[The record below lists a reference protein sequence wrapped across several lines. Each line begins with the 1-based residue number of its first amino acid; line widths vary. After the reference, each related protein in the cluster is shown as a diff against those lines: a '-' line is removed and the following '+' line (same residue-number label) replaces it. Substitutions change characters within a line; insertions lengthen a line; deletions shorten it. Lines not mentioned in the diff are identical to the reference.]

1 MSRCNQYLL
10 IVLMCANLVGAG
22 SIAAAQD
29 DAKQPAPAPQ
39 KQTKITVSKETTA
52 VTKPLTSDGY
62 VNYLEAIN
70 QHYGRGVK
78 PEDNAA
84 VLLYPLSHEPT
95 SEEFRKAFYGR
106 LGVPVP
112 EDDGSELIA
121 LEQLDTD
128 RTLSN
133 DERNALFEQQSK
145 AVAAPWS
152 ADQYPQIARWIQV
165 NQAALAKA
173 VEASRRSHFFSPL
186 VGDENDM
193 LIAVLLPG
201 AQGSRNIARALT
213 ARAMLRLNQ
222 GKYDEAWQDLIATE
236 RLGRLVGRGPTL
248 IESLVGIAVEG
259 LAIGGI
265 KQYLQHAP
273 LTAEQAYSKQQELSQ
288 LPLAA
293 TMAEKLDISERYMSL
308 DAVSHLARGNVN
320 SFTGLTGV
328 QPIALGPFQKANW
341 NVTLRRLNQ
350 QYDRYVKIV
359 RNPDHAE
366 RRKKL
371 KEFDGELRDL
381 GSDVGNLLK
390 MLERVGRAE
399 NVPDTLGEIF
409 GERLIAMLFPAID
422 AAKSA
427 ETRTQQ
433 EMEQLLLGFRLAAY
447 RADQGNYPNSL
458 ADLKA
463 ADSQAIPIDRFTGND
478 LTYRTANGGYLL
490 YSFGPNGEDNGGRTA
505 WQRNETG
512 DLQADDI
519 TVKIEKRD

>member
-10 IVLMCANLVGAG
+10 IVLVCAVLVGAG
-22 SIAAAQD
+22 SMAAAQD
-29 DAKQPAPAPQ
+29 DAKQPAPAAE

-52 VTKPLTSDGY
+52 VTKPLTSEGY

-95 SEEFRKAFYGR
+95 SEEFRTAFYGR

-112 EDDGSELIA
+112 ENDGSQLIA

-128 RTLSN
+128 RRLSN

-173 VEASRRSHFFSPL
+173 AEASRRPHFFSPL
-186 VGDENDM
+186 VGDESDM

-213 ARAMLRLNQ
+213 ARAMLRLQ
-222 GKYDEAWQDLIATE
+222 EGKYDEAWQDLIATE

-265 KQYLQHAP
+265 KQYLQHAT
-273 LTAEQAYSKQQELSQ
+273 LTAEQARAKQQELSQ

-293 TMAEKLDISERYMSL
+293 TMADKLDISERYMSL
-308 DAVSHLARGNVN
+308 DAVSHLARGNKETLA
-320 SFTGLTGV
+320 SILDKPLAF
-328 QPIALGPFQKANW
+328 GPFQKANW

-350 QYDRYVKIV
+350 QYDRYVKII

-366 RRKKL
+366 RQKKL
-371 KEFDGELRDL
+371 REFDGELRDL

-422 AAKSA
+422 AAMSA
-427 ETRTQQ
+427 ETRAQQ
-433 EMEQLLLGFRLAAY
+433 EMDQLLLAFRLAAY

-458 ADLKA
+458 ADLMA

-505 WQRNETG
+505 AQRTETG
-512 DLQADDI
+512 DPQADDI
-519 TVKIEKRD
+519 TVKIERRD